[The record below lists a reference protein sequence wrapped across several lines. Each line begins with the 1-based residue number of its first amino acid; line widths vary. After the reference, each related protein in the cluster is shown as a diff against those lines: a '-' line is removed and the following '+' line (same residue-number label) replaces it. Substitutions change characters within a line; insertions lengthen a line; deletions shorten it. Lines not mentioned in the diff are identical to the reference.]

1 MMKIKNIVLSL
12 FIILFTFP
20 MVAQQSL
27 DLNKYEKK
35 RVVTAAKKILH
46 DKPVTITAFKADRSA
61 GGIHDYFSEGDYW
74 WPDPKNSNGPYI
86 QKDGMT
92 NHDNFVMHREV
103 MRSFSVK
110 VPLLAAAYKITKDEK
125 FAKSAIAHLRA
136 WLLNE
141 ATMMNPSLL
150 YSQAIRNKFTGR
162 GIGIIDTIH
171 LIEITKAIEVL
182 EAGGALS
189 HEEADRMRDWFRKYL
204 TWLTTH
210 PYGNDEKDQKN
221 NHGTWW
227 LAQVAAYAAFTHN
240 DSLTDVARRRFT
252 EIVLPNQMAA
262 DGSFPL
268 ELKRTKP
275 YNYSLFNIEAMVLIC
290 KILSD
295 EKHDLW
301 NFTLADGRNIKKGM
315 EFIYPFMLDKKTWNH
330 PPDVMY
336 FEFYPIRQTAL
347 LFAGLQF
354 GEQKYIDLWKK
365 LPVDTVHEEIIRT
378 FAIRQPVLWVK

>member
-1 MMKIKNIVLSL
+1 MKFDKSL
-12 FIILFTFP
+12 FIILLGLLALPLF
-20 MVAQQSL
+20 AQVRLNL
-27 DLNKYEKK
+27 DNYEKK
-35 RVVTAAKKILH
+35 RVLSAAMKIINNE
-46 DKPVTITAFKADRSA
+46 PVTITAFKAERSA
-61 GGIHDYFSEGDYW
+61 GGLHDYFSEGDYW
-74 WPDPKNSNGPYI
+74 WPDPKNPNGPYI

-92 NHDNFVMHREV
+92 NHDNFVQHREV
-103 MRSFSVK
+103 LRSFSVQ
-110 VPLLAAAYKITKDEK
+110 VPLLAAAYKISKDQK
-125 FAKSAIAHLRA
+125 FAEKAIAHLRA

-141 ATMMNPSLL
+141 ATMMNPNLL

-162 GIGIIDTIH
+162 GIGIIDSIH

-182 EAGGALS
+182 ETGGALS
-189 HEEADRMRDWFRKYL
+189 HEEANRMRDWFRKYL

-210 PYGNDEKDQKN
+210 PYGNDERDQKN

-227 LAQVAAYAAFTHN
+227 LAQVAAFARFTAN
-240 DSLTDVARRRFT
+240 DSLMEYARQRFKT
-252 EIVLPNQMAA
+252 VTLPNQMAA

-295 EKHDLW
+295 GQHDLW
-301 NFTLADGRNIKKGM
+301 NFTLADGRNVKKGM
-315 EFIYPFMLDKKTWNH
+315 EFMYPFIKDKKLWKYS
-330 PPDVMY
+330 PDVMY
-336 FEFYPIRQTAL
+336 FEFYPVRQSAL

-354 GEQKYIDLWKK
+354 GENKYISLWKK

-378 FAIRQPVLWVK
+378 FAIRQPVLWID